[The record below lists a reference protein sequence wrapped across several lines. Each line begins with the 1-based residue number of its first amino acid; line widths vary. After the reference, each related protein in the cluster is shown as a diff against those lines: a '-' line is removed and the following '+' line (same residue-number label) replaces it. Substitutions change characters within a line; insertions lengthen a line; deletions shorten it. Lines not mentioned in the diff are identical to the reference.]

1 MKKVIMIMGF
11 PGSGKS
17 TYTKKLISDGWI
29 NFNRDIIANT
39 SKLLAFLAITL
50 EDTIQPNKQVV
61 LDNTYGTIESRKPII
76 DLAKKNGY
84 EIECWEMETSFEDA
98 QFNAVQRQIERL
110 GKYPTPEEL
119 KAAKDVNLFPPA
131 VIYAYK
137 KNYQKPTLAEGFDV
151 IKKNKFVRSFPAD
164 YTNKAIIFDYDGT
177 LRETISGAK
186 YPIDPYDIR
195 ILPGRKEK
203 LQALKDAGY
212 ILLGLSNQ
220 SGVAKGHLSHGQA
233 VKCFKRTN
241 DLLGFDIDVEFCS
254 HSIPPVI
261 CYCRKPAPGYGVHFI
276 HKYKLD
282 PSKVIMVGDMTSDE
296 TFAKRCG
303 FKYKKENEFFI

>member
-1 MKKVIMIMGF
+1 MGF

-17 TYTKKLISDGWI
+17 TYTKDLVAKGYK
-29 NFNRDIIANT
+29 NFNRDT
-39 SKLLAFLAITL
+39 VGDTDKLLSQLETTL
-50 EDTIQPNKQVV
+50 KGIYHTPCV
-61 LDNTYGTIESRKPII
+61 LDNTYGTKELRAPVIA
-76 DLAKKNGY
+76 LTKKYNY
-84 EIECWEMETSFEDA
+84 EIECWEMSTTMEEA

-110 GKYPTPEEL
+110 GKFPSPAEL
-119 KAAKDVNLFPPA
+119 KDAKDVNLFPPA

-137 KNYQKPTLAEGFDV
+137 KRYEKPTLEEGFNV
-151 IKKNKFVRSFPAD
+151 VKKIKFERRPWPKD
-164 YTNKAIIFDYDGT
+164 YVNKAIIFDYDGT
-177 LRETISGAK
+177 LRKTKSGAI
-186 YPIDPYDIR
+186 YPTDPYDIE

-203 LQALKDAGY
+203 LQQLVNDGY
-212 ILLGLSNQ
+212 VLLGLSNQ
-220 SGVAKGHLSHGQA
+220 SGVAKGHLTMDKA
-233 VKCFKRTN
+233 KACFKKTN
-241 DLLGFDIDVEFCS
+241 ELLGFDIDVVFCP

-282 PSKVIMVGDMTSDE
+282 PSKVIMVGDMTTDE